1 MRTRPAACAEGERAK
16 ASRTPTRLAQPEIVP
31 LHPTRCVGTR
41 HQTFDVP
48 PADQESSRDVPANLS
63 ANARDDNGD
72 FLTKLDESDITP
84 PVAMMK
90 QSRAEAK
97 ANDRKG
103 DARRRTARRAGQV
116 GDKLSQRV

>member
-1 MRTRPAACAEGERAK
+1 M
-16 ASRTPTRLAQPEIVP
+16 
-31 LHPTRCVGTR
+31 GTR
-41 HQTFDVP
+41 HQAIGVP
-48 PADQESSRDVPANLS
+48 QADQASPRPVPANLR
-63 ANARDDNGD
+63 ADARDDNGD
-72 FLTKLDESDITP
+72 FVTKLDESDITP

-103 DARRRTARRAGQV
+103 DARSRTARRAGQV